1 MTSFASTT
9 VSAEELDGSKD
20 IVCAVLHVVACI
32 KDGDCLEGQAKT
44 FDLPALMIVDAENS
58 VLRGTYESG
67 HKAVSPI
74 KNKELMSEQLVLQGV
89 ENGRGWIVVNQHQDG
104 QYERVRG
111 W

>member
-1 MTSFASTT
+1 MMLIRKCSQLIAACAVAVTLFVSTPV

-44 FDLPALMIVDAENS
+44 FDLPALMIVDAENN

-74 KNKELMSEQLVLQGV
+74 KNKDS
-89 ENGRGWIVVNQHQDG
+89 
-104 QYERVRG
+104 
-111 W
+111 